1 MYHSRPRTAEIL
13 QETGRVVAKSGV
25 MMKAKPA
32 RNDQGNFL
40 YKDLIDQLNPR
51 DPLLKLAAAIPW
63 ERFEQEFSGLYSDHG
78 RPAKPI
84 RLMVG
89 LMILKQLENLSDER
103 VIEAWVRNPYY
114 QAFCGETHFQWK
126 FPCDHSDFTYFRRRI
141 GEDGTRLIFEISVG
155 LHGDDAKE
163 REVTVDT
170 TVQEKNIT
178 FPTDVKLL
186 TKVIEKCRKIAA
198 EEGIGLRRSF
208 RRELPGLLRQRFK
221 SRKTIKRIRTMAGVL
236 IRELERKLPR
246 EALARHEEDLLLFR
260 RVQTQRRSDKNK
272 IYSLHESDVLCI
284 GKGKEHK
291 KYEFG
296 RKASIA
302 VTKTTGVIVGAMSF
316 KENVFDGHT
325 LPEALEQ
332 VWQITE
338 SCPETAICDRGYRGR
353 KKVGDTSIL
362 TPGRPKKSDTAY
374 QRHKARQRFRRRA
387 GIEPV
392 IGHVKHDHRMAR
404 NFLKGVIGDAINL
417 FMACAAFN
425 FRKWMRR
432 LGQIFALLALRLS
445 LGTRRHQ
452 ELAVA

>member
-1 MYHSRPRTAEIL
+1 
-13 QETGRVVAKSGV
+13 
-25 MMKAKPA
+25 
-32 RNDQGNFL
+32 
-40 YKDLIDQLNPR
+40 
-51 DPLLKLAAAIPW
+51 
-63 ERFEQEFSGLYSDHG
+63 
-78 RPAKPI
+78 
-84 RLMVG
+84 MVG

-103 VIEAWVRNPYY
+103 VIEAWVQNPYY
-114 QAFCGETHFQWK
+114 QAFCGQTHFQWK

-141 GEDGTRLIFEISVG
+141 GEDGARLIFEVSVD
-155 LHGDDAKE
+155 LHRDDAKE
-163 REVTVDT
+163 REITVDT

-186 TKVIEKCRKIAA
+186 TKIIKKCRNIAA
-198 EEGIGLRRSF
+198 DEGLGLRRSF

-246 EALARHEEDLLLFR
+246 DALARHAESLQLFQ
-260 RVQTQRRSDKNK
+260 RVHGQKRTDKNK
-272 IYSLHESDVLCI
+272 VYSLHEPDVLCI

-316 KENVFDGHT
+316 TENIFDGHT
-325 LPEALEQ
+325 LPEVLEQ

-338 SCPETAICDRGYRGR
+338 TCPEAAICDRGYRGR

-362 TPGRPKKSDTAY
+362 TPGRPKKNDTPY
-374 QRHKARQRFRRRA
+374 QRRKARQRFRRRA

-392 IGHVKHDHRMAR
+392 IGHLKHDHRMAR
-404 NFLKGVIGDAINL
+404 NFLKGVTGDAINL
-417 FMACAAFN
+417 LMACAAFN
-425 FRKWMRR
+425 FRKWMRVVIHF
-432 LGQIFALLALRLS
+432 LSLLALRLS
-445 LGTRRHQ
+445 FAIGRQR
-452 ELAVA
+452 ELAAT

>member
-1 MYHSRPRTAEIL
+1 VIL
-13 QETGRVVAKSGV
+13 QETGRAVAGLGV

-40 YKDLIDQLNPR
+40 YNDLIDQLNPK
-51 DPLLKLAAAIPW
+51 DPLLKLAIAIPW
-63 ERFEQEFSGLYSDHG
+63 ERFEQEFSGLYSEHG

-126 FPCDHSDFTYFRRRI
+126 FPCDPTELVYFRKRI
-141 GEDGTRLIFEISVG
+141 GEDGTRLIFEVSVG

-163 REVTVDT
+163 REITVDT

-186 TKVIEKCRKIAA
+186 TKIIKKCRKIAA
-198 EEGIGLRRSF
+198 DEGVRLRRSF
-208 RRELPGLLRQRFK
+208 LRELPGLLRQRFK

-236 IRELERKLPR
+236 IRELKRKLPKH
-246 EALARHEEDLLLFR
+246 ALARHEENLQLFQ
-260 RVQTQRRSDKNK
+260 RVQKQRRTGKNK
-272 IYSLHESDVLCI
+272 VYSLHEPDVLCI

-325 LPEALEQ
+325 LPDVLEQ

-338 SCPETAICDRGYRGR
+338 TCPEAAICDRGYRGS

-362 TPGRPKKSDTAY
+362 TPGRPKKSDKAH
-374 QRHKARQRFRRRA
+374 QRRKARQRFRRRA

-392 IGHVKHDHRMAR
+392 IGHLKHDHRMSR

-425 FRKWMRR
+425 FRKWMRAVMH
-432 LGQIFALLALRLS
+432 FLS
-445 LGTRRHQ
+445 LLPMWLSFGIGRQSR
-452 ELAVA
+452 LAAA

>member
-1 MYHSRPRTAEIL
+1 
-13 QETGRVVAKSGV
+13 
-25 MMKAKPA
+25 MKAKPA

-40 YKDLIDQLNPR
+40 FRDLIDQLNPN
-51 DPLLKLAAAIPW
+51 DPLLKLATVIPW
-63 ERFEQEFSGLYSDHG
+63 ERYEQEFSGLYSEHG

-114 QAFCGETHFQWK
+114 QAFCGETYFQWK
-126 FPCDHSDFTYFRRRI
+126 FPCDHSDFTYFRKRI
-141 GEDGTRLIFEISVG
+141 GEDGARLIFEVSVA
-155 LHGDDAKE
+155 LHGEDAKE
-163 REVTVDT
+163 REITVDT

-186 TKVIEKCRKIAA
+186 SKVIKKCRKIADS
-198 EEGIGLRRSF
+198 EGIKLRRSF
-208 RRELPGLLRQRFK
+208 RRELPGLIRQRFK
-221 SRKTIKRIRTMAGVL
+221 SRKILKRIRTMAGVL
-236 IRELERKLPR
+236 IRELERKLPN
-246 EALARHEEDLLLFR
+246 EARTRHAESLRLF
-260 RVQTQRRSDKNK
+260 QRIHAQKRTDANK
-272 IYSLHESDVLCI
+272 IYSLHEPDVLCI

-325 LPEALEQ
+325 LPDVLEQ

-338 SCPETAICDRGYRGR
+338 TCPQAAICDRGYRGR

-362 TPGRPKKSDTAY
+362 IPGRPKKSDTSY
-374 QRHKARQRFRRRA
+374 QRRKARQRFRRRA

-404 NFLKGVIGDAINL
+404 NFLKGLTGDAINL

-425 FRKWMRR
+425 FKKWMRR
-432 LGQIFALLALRLS
+432 LRHLFPHFAFWLCFEHRTRNLLRA
-445 LGTRRHQ
+445 
-452 ELAVA
+452 A

>member
-1 MYHSRPRTAEIL
+1 
-13 QETGRVVAKSGV
+13 
-25 MMKAKPA
+25 MKAKPA
-32 RNDQGNFL
+32 KSDQGNFL
-40 YKDLIDQLNPR
+40 YEDLIDQLNPK
-51 DPLLKLAAAIPW
+51 DPLLKLAANIPW
-63 ERFEQEFSGLYSDHG
+63 ERFEQEFSSLYSEYG

-114 QAFCGETHFQWK
+114 QAFCGETHFRWRL
-126 FPCDHSDFTYFRRRI
+126 PCDPTDLVYFRKRI
-141 GEDGTRLIFEISVG
+141 GEGGARLIFEVSVG
-155 LHGDDAKE
+155 LHGDDAME
-163 REVTVDT
+163 REIAVDT

-186 TKVIEKCRKIAA
+186 TKVIKRCRAIA
-198 EEGIGLRRSF
+198 EFEGISLRRSF

-221 SRKTIKRIRTMAGVL
+221 SRKIIKRIRTMAGVL

-246 EALARHEEDLLLFR
+246 DSLARHREAMQLFR
-260 RVQTQRRSDKNK
+260 RVHDQKRTDKNK
-272 IYSLHESDVLCI
+272 IYSLHEPDVLCI

-302 VTKTTGVIVGAMSF
+302 WTKTTGVIVGAMSF

-325 LPEALEQ
+325 LPDVLEQ
-332 VWQITE
+332 VSQITE
-338 SCPETAICDRGYRGR
+338 SCPEAAICDRGYRGR

-362 TPGRPKKSDTAY
+362 IPGRPKKSDTPY
-374 QRHKARQRFRRRA
+374 QRRKARQRFRRRA

-392 IGHVKHDHRMAR
+392 IGHLKHDFRMAK
-404 NFLKGVIGDAINL
+404 NFLKGALGDAINL
-417 FMACAAFN
+417 LMAAAAFN
-425 FRKWMRR
+425 FKKWMRG
-432 LGQIFALLALRLS
+432 LKHFLS
-445 LGTRRHQ
+445 LFAPWLCFGTWSRGR
-452 ELAVA
+452 LKYA

>member
-1 MYHSRPRTAEIL
+1 MIP
-13 QETGRVVAKSGV
+13 QKTGRAVAGSGV

-40 YKDLIDQLNPR
+40 YKDLIEQLNPSH
-51 DPLLKLAAAIPW
+51 PLLKLAAAIPW
-63 ERFEQEFSGLYSDHG
+63 KRFEQEFSDLYSEHG
-78 RPAKPI
+78 RPAKPV

-103 VIEAWVRNPYY
+103 VIEAWVQNPYY
-114 QAFCGETHFQWK
+114 QAFCGQTHFQWK

-141 GEDGTRLIFEISVG
+141 GEDGARLIFEVSVD
-155 LHGDDAKE
+155 LHRDDAKE
-163 REVTVDT
+163 REITVDT

-186 TKVIEKCRKIAA
+186 TKIIKKCRNIAA
-198 EEGIGLRRSF
+198 DEGLGLRRSF

-246 EALARHEEDLLLFR
+246 DALARHAESLQLFQ
-260 RVQTQRRSDKNK
+260 RVHDQKRTDKNK
-272 IYSLHESDVLCI
+272 VYSLHEPDVLCI

-302 VTKTTGVIVGAMSF
+302 VTKTTGVIVGAKSF
-316 KENVFDGHT
+316 MENIFDGHT
-325 LPEALEQ
+325 LPDVLEQ

-338 SCPETAICDRGYRGR
+338 TCPEAAICDRGYRGR

-362 TPGRPKKSDTAY
+362 TPGRPKKSDTPY
-374 QRHKARQRFRRRA
+374 QRRKARQRFRRRA

-392 IGHVKHDHRMAR
+392 IGHLKHDHRMAR
-404 NFLKGVIGDAINL
+404 NFLKGVAGDAINL

-425 FRKWMRR
+425 FKKWIRR
-432 LGQIFALLALRLS
+432 LGHFLTLFILWLS
-445 LGTRRHQ
+445 FDNGRRRN
-452 ELAVA
+452 LIAA

>member
-1 MYHSRPRTAEIL
+1 
-13 QETGRVVAKSGV
+13 
-25 MMKAKPA
+25 MKAKPA
-32 RNDQGNFL
+32 RRDQDTFL
-40 YKDLIDQLNPR
+40 YEDLIDQLNPKHS
-51 DPLLKLAAAIPW
+51 LLQLGKRIPW
-63 ERFEQEFSGLYSDHG
+63 ERFEQEFSPLYSEHG
-78 RPAKPI
+78 RPAKPV

-103 VIEAWVRNPYY
+103 VIKAWVQNPYY

-141 GEDGTRLIFEISVG
+141 GENGARLIFKVSVS
-155 LHGDDAKE
+155 LHGDAATE
-163 REVTVDT
+163 REITVDT

-186 TKVIEKCRKIAA
+186 TKIVKRCRAIA
-198 EEGIGLRRSF
+198 ESEGIRLRRSF
-208 RRELPGLLRQRFK
+208 RRELPDLLRQRFK

-246 EALARHEEDLLLFR
+246 ESLARYEDDLLLFR
-260 RVQTQRRSDKNK
+260 RVHAKKRTDKNK
-272 IYSLHESDVLCI
+272 IYSPHEPDVLCI

-302 VTKTTGVIVGAMSF
+302 WTKTTGVIVGAMSF

-325 LPEALEQ
+325 LPDVLEQ

-338 SCPETAICDRGYRGR
+338 SCPEAAICDRGYRGR
-353 KKVGDTSIL
+353 KKVGDTDIL
-362 TPGRPKKSDTAY
+362 IPDRPKKSDTPY
-374 QRHKARQRFRRRA
+374 QRRKARQRFRRRA

-392 IGHVKHDHRMAR
+392 IGHLKYDYRMAR
-404 NFLKGVIGDAINL
+404 DYLKGGVIGDAINL
-417 FMACAAFN
+417 FMACAVYN
-425 FRKWMRR
+425 FKKWMRE
-432 LGQIFALLALRLS
+432 LRHLLS
-445 LGTRRHQ
+445 LFAVWLCFGAWGRGRLRH
-452 ELAVA
+452 A

>member
-1 MYHSRPRTAEIL
+1 MIL
-13 QETGRVVAKSGV
+13 QKTGCAVAGSGV

-32 RNDQGNFL
+32 NNDQGNFL
-40 YKDLIDQLNPR
+40 YKDLIDQLNPTH
-51 DPLLKLAAAIPW
+51 PLLKLARQIHW
-63 ERFEQEFSGLYSDHG
+63 EHFEEEFSGLYSEHG

-103 VIEAWVRNPYY
+103 VIEAWIQNPYY

-141 GEDGTRLIFEISVG
+141 SDDGARLIFEVSVG

-163 REVTVDT
+163 REITVDT

-186 TKVIEKCRKIAA
+186 TKIIQKCRNIAA
-198 EEGIGLRRSF
+198 EEGVRLRRSF
-208 RRELPGLLRQRFK
+208 RRELPGLMRRRFK

-236 IRELERKLPR
+236 IRELECKLPKQ
-246 EALARHEEDLLLFR
+246 ALSRHKDSLQLFR
-260 RVQTQRRSDKNK
+260 RVHDQKRTDKNK
-272 IYSLHESDVLCI
+272 IYSLHEPDVLCI

-325 LPEALEQ
+325 LPDALEQ
-332 VWQITE
+332 VWQITQ
-338 SCPETAICDRGYRGR
+338 SCPEVAICDRGYKGR
-353 KKVGDTSIL
+353 KKVGDTHIL
-362 TPGRPKKSDTAY
+362 TPGRPKKSDTPY
-374 QRHKARQRFRRRA
+374 QRKKARRRFRRRA

-392 IGHVKHDHRMAR
+392 IGHVKHDHRLAR
-404 NFLKGVIGDAINL
+404 NFLKGALGDAINL
-417 FMACAAFN
+417 FMACAAYN

-432 LGQIFALLALRLS
+432 LRYFLNLLALWLS
-445 LGTRRHQ
+445 FDIGRQRSLI
-452 ELAVA
+452 AA